1 MSKPISDPK
10 SRFWP
15 KVEKT
20 DTCWN
25 WTAYKDSHGYG
36 RFGLG
41 SRAAGVGMAHRF
53 SWELE
58 NGPVP
63 EGLDLDHICHNHACV
78 RPSHL
83 RAVDRKRNMENLA
96 GAYSTSKSG
105 IRGVSWD
112 KRRGLFRA
120 TLTHNYKH
128 ITVGRYETAEEAA
141 QATQAKRLETFTHNN
156 LDRA

>member
-1 MSKPISDPK
+1 MPKPISDPK
-10 SRFWP
+10 TRFWP

-25 WTAYKDSHGYG
+25 WTAHKDCHGYG

-41 SRAAGVGMAHRF
+41 SRVAGVGMAHRF

-112 KRRGLFRA
+112 KSRGLFRA

-128 ITVGRYETAEEAA
+128 ITVGRYKTAEEAA
-141 QATQAKRLETFTHNN
+141 QAIQAKRLETFTHNN